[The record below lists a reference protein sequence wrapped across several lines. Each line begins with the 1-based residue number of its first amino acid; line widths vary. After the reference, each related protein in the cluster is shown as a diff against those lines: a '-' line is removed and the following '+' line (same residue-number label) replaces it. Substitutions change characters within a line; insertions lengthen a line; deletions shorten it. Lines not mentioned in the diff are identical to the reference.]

1 MAKTIRIAVALTA
14 IFALAPSVTRGQ
26 MREQEIV
33 ENATTVFDQMM
44 SLHVKAIPQALL
56 ADAEG
61 VAIIPN
67 VIKGGFVIGARHG
80 KGVLLI
86 RDGQGVWDLPVFFSL
101 TGGNVGW
108 QVGVQSTDLIL
119 VFKTRRSVNGI
130 LNGKLTLGADAAAA
144 AGPVGRK
151 AAAATDGRLQAEI
164 YSYSRSRGLFA
175 GVSVDGSVLR
185 VESDLNTAYYQ
196 SGKIGEPYYVPES
209 AVQLVEKVASY
220 CQPAQ
225 ADRYKSALPPEEEF
239 IEELPPPAA
248 NRLSG
253 ADVVRPQL
261 ADSADAL
268 SEFLDQQWMTYLA
281 IPPQVHQNGPHP
293 PQEAVQRS
301 LGRLGAVAEDPRYST
316 LTEREEFRRTH
327 NLLKEYERFLTP
339 QETARRLPPPP
350 VATETVP
357 ASLR

>member
-1 MAKTIRIAVALTA
+1 MTGIVRFAAALTA
-14 IFALAPSVTRGQ
+14 IFALVPSVARGQ
-26 MREQEIV
+26 MREQEIIQ
-33 ENATTVFDQMM
+33 NANTVFEQMT

-86 RDGQGVWDLPVFFSL
+86 RDGQGLWQTPVFVSL

-108 QVGVQSTDLIL
+108 QAGVQSTDLIL

-130 LNGKLTLGADAAAA
+130 LNGKITLGADAAAA
-144 AGPVGRK
+144 AGPVGRQ

-185 VESDLNTAYYQ
+185 VESDLNAAYYQ
-196 SGKIGEPYYVPES
+196 SGKVGEPYYVPES
-209 AVQLVEKVASY
+209 ALALVDKVASY
-220 CQPAQ
+220 CQPAHGNH
-225 ADRYKSALPPEEEF
+225 YKSALPPEEES
-239 IEELPPPAA
+239 IEELPSPAA
-248 NRLSG
+248 NQLGG

-261 ADSADAL
+261 AAATDAL
-268 SEFLDQQWMTYLA
+268 SKFLDQQWMSYLA

-293 PQEAVQRS
+293 SQEAVQRS
-301 LGRLGAVAEDPRYST
+301 LARLETVAQDPRYGM
-316 LTEREEFRRTH
+316 LWEREEFQRTLG
-327 NLLKEYERFLTP
+327 LLREYERFLVP
-339 QETARRLPPPP
+339 QETAWRLPPPP
-350 VATETVP
+350 VVTDAAPV
-357 ASLR
+357 SLR